1 MLFSFFA
8 TATQEAVNDED
19 LYPLQKPS
27 LLAKI
32 KFDLFSVKPDS
43 VFMIFL
49 SISICAWSYKLRS
62 LICLANKSLSGRELN
77 SSSGVIFV
85 VSKHFLIN
93 VFKFSFNKFDEVID
107 DFFLSK

>member
-49 SISICAWSYKLRS
+49 SIEAVSSNSFSYSIFLSFSICDS
-62 LICLANKSLSGRELN
+62 
-77 SSSGVIFV
+77 
-85 VSKHFLIN
+85 
-93 VFKFSFNKFDEVID
+93 
-107 DFFLSK
+107 

>member
-8 TATQEAVNDED
+8 TATHEAVNDED

-43 VFMIFL
+43 VFIIFYQLKLFLLIL
-49 SISICAWSYKLRS
+49 S
-62 LICLANKSLSGRELN
+62 N
-77 SSSGVIFV
+77 SQFFY
-85 VSKHFLIN
+85 HFLY
-93 VFKFSFNKFDEVID
+93 VLDHTS
-107 DFFLSK
+107 